1 MKIKNWKVGIKMSF
15 LKAKEYLKQFELEN
29 KIMEF
34 TSSSATVKEAAE
46 ALNCKEEEIA
56 KTLSFIVED
65 KAILIVVAGDK
76 KIDNSKYKAEF
87 HTKAKMIP
95 FENVEEL
102 VGHEV
107 GGVCPF
113 GIEKNVQV
121 YLDISL
127 KRFPIIYPACGSS
140 NSAVQLTIEEL
151 EKTSNYKKWI
161 DVCKNI

>member
-1 MKIKNWKVGIKMSF
+1 MSF

-161 DVCKNI
+161 DVCKDM

>member
-1 MKIKNWKVGIKMSF
+1 MSF
-15 LKAKEYLKQFELEN
+15 IKAKEYLEKYGLEN

-34 TSSSATVKEAAE
+34 SVSSATVEEAAK
-46 ALNCKEEEIA
+46 AVNCKEEEIA
-56 KTLSFIVED
+56 KTLSFVIENRS
-65 KAILIVVAGDK
+65 ILIVVAGDK

-87 HTKAKMIP
+87 HAKAKMIP
-95 FENVEEL
+95 FEDVERL

-113 GIEKNVQV
+113 GIEKDVQV
-121 YLDISL
+121 YLDTSL

-140 NSAVQLTIEEL
+140 NSAIKLTIEEL
-151 EKTSNYKKWI
+151 EKTSNYEKWI